1 MSRNSQ
7 EDDMERPVSAGR
19 VIADDKV
26 SVVEEIK
33 EKLIDPSKTSLMKN
47 DDPRENMPSE
57 TGRSEPDR
65 RPMSRMSSRSSK
77 WEEVSELDPSV
88 ENKWK
93 ELLRKHN
100 IGSAPSQK
108 RKESLNDKGEE
119 IDEKQGNEENP
130 DLEMEEEEEK
140 VSFRSLVEKH
150 GIGSR
155 SISRASLSNRRSGA
169 HSRQGSDAGVI
180 NMNSHGPGLIP
191 SFPEDGYPSTEHGFD
206 TKENEVN
213 EADDAECI
221 EKENVVTCTKTENT
235 SSSPVQSEP
244 KENTSAN
251 EIIEKEEVNLDLGSA
266 QNTDL
271 DELNKDTD
279 YHEEDKEGMVWSCR
293 VCWLLATLI
302 LI

>member
-119 IDEKQGNEENP
+119 IDEKQGNEESP
-130 DLEMEEEEEK
+130 DLEMEEEEK
-140 VSFRSLVEKH
+140 VSFRGLVEKH

-155 SISRASLSNRRSGA
+155 SISRASLRNRRSGG
-169 HSRQGSDAGVI
+169 HSRQGSVAGVI
-180 NMNSHGPGLIP
+180 QMDSHSSGLIP
-191 SFPEDGYPSTEHGFD
+191 TFPEDADPSTEHGFD
-206 TKENEVN
+206 TKENEIN
-213 EADDAECI
+213 DADDAECI
-221 EKENVVTCTKTENT
+221 ERENVVTDTKTEDT

-244 KENTSAN
+244 KENTSAD
-251 EIIEKEEVNLDLGSA
+251 EIIEKEEELNLDMGSA
-266 QNTDL
+266 QNTDFF
-271 DELNKDTD
+271 ELNKET
-279 YHEEDKEGMVWSCR
+279 EEDKEGMVCSSR
-293 VCWLLATLI
+293 VCWLLATHI